1 MNIIIPLGG
10 KGERFQKE
18 GYIDPK
24 PLIRVL
30 DKEILFYVIDN
41 LNLKEEDNI
50 FIIYNKYLDE
60 YDFHNII
67 KTKYSNIH
75 LIKLENDTKG
85 ATETVYIG
93 LTEIIQNKNNINI
106 NINIHKKCMLIDG
119 DTFYNESIID
129 KFRVINENAVFYTKN
144 YDQNPVFSYL
154 ELNELNNIINIK
166 EKVKISDNANTGVYA
181 FQDIN
186 ELYKYAKY
194 VLDNNILF
202 NNECYTSCI
211 IDTMIKDK
219 ICFKG
224 IELKSESV
232 NVLGTP
238 SQVNEYI
245 NCYLKSKK

>member
-10 KGERFQKE
+10 KGTRFHKE

-41 LNLKEEDNI
+41 LNLKDEDNI

-60 YDFHNII
+60 YNFSDII
-67 KTKYSNIH
+67 KTKYPNIY

-93 LTEIIQNKNNINI
+93 LKEIIKNKNNIT
-106 NINIHKKCMLIDG
+106 IHKKCMLIDG

-129 KFRVINENAVFYTKN
+129 KFRDINENAVFYTKN
-144 YDQNPVFSYL
+144 YNKNPVFSYL
-154 ELNELNNIINIK
+154 ELDESNNIINIK

-181 FQDIN
+181 FQNIY

-219 ICFKG
+219 VYFKG
-224 IELKSESV
+224 VELKSESV
-232 NVLGTP
+232 IVLGTP
-238 SQVNEYI
+238 FQVNEYI
-245 NCYLKSKK
+245 NRYLQSKK